1 MSVEELKPSTFSTS
15 PDESLDVVDV
25 YDGGGIAGL
34 NTDIPSGGSKSGG
47 IAGLS
52 PMQSVEARGIGTS
65 GGAYTPAALKEAKGA
80 LPPKVNLKDVLTGK
94 NKLSDVIVGA
104 RRVKDTLPARD
115 FNAFTGDDLNFLI
128 NETSNMTKSVLAKD
142 GLLTVADLKS
152 ANGADYAVLAAA
164 GVFSIRKAMGKQDT
178 SGLMGLIGKTKLPA
192 LFKESAMASILG
204 IAAEYG
210 LEKVVSS
217 LFDIIGERLPK
228 EKKKQTVQQLLRGFR
243 FSNKPVVT
251 QLSSGEKSLI
261 ASASDFF
268 NVGKDT
274 AKVFEAIIGR
284 EVNSVNYPTKEE
296 QAVQLVNTL
305 YKIDKNWNTTTRNG
319 VTVHSLD
326 NYRFASSDAIKALK
340 MDERTVVGIS
350 IQAGHGVKPESWKA
364 ISKRN
369 YRHLYV

>member
-65 GGAYTPAALKEAKGA
+65 GGAYSPAALKEAKGA

-142 GLLTVADLKS
+142 GLLTLADLKS

-284 EVNSVNYPTKEE
+284 EVNSVNFPTKEE
-296 QAVQLVNTL
+296 QAVQLINTL

-364 ISKRN
+364 VSKRN

>member
-47 IAGLS
+47 FAGLS

-65 GGAYTPAALKEAKGA
+65 GGAYSPAALKEAKGA

-104 RRVKDTLPARD
+104 RRIKDTLPARD

-142 GLLTVADLKS
+142 GLLTLADLKS

-284 EVNSVNYPTKEE
+284 EVNSVNFPTKEE
-296 QAVQLVNTL
+296 QAVQLINTL

-319 VTVHSLD
+319 VAVHSLD

-340 MDERTVVGIS
+340 MDERTIVGIS

-364 ISKRN
+364 VSKRN

>member
-25 YDGGGIAGL
+25 YDGGVIAGL
-34 NTDIPSGGSKSGG
+34 NTDIPSGGSKSAG
-47 IAGLS
+47 IAGLN

-65 GGAYTPAALKEAKGA
+65 GGAYSPAALKEAKGA

-142 GLLTVADLKS
+142 GLLTLADLKS

-284 EVNSVNYPTKEE
+284 EVNSVNFPTKEE
-296 QAVQLVNTL
+296 QAVQLINTL

-364 ISKRN
+364 VSKRN

>member
-65 GGAYTPAALKEAKGA
+65 GGAYTPAALKEAKST

-94 NKLSDVIVGA
+94 NKLSDVIIGA

-142 GLLTVADLKS
+142 GLLTMADLKS

-192 LFKESAMASILG
+192 LFKESAMASILD

-284 EVNSVNYPTKEE
+284 EVNSVNFPTKEE
-296 QAVQLVNTL
+296 QAVQLINTL

-369 YRHLYV
+369 YRHLCV